1 MTKNKK
7 KFKWGKL
14 FLYTFLLTGS
24 FVCLFPFYWMI
35 RSSFMDIGQIFVMPP
50 MLLPDPVITTN
61 YKEALDVMPYFKYLC
76 NTLIVVISNVG
87 GSILAASLCAFS
99 FCRMRWPGRDKVF
112 LIILTS
118 LMMPGIVTMIP
129 TFVMWSKLG
138 MTNSLIPLT
147 VPIWFGGSVYN
158 IFLFRQFFM
167 GIPRELDE
175 AAYVDG
181 ASFFTVYWKIVL
193 PLSKSA
199 MVVVGI
205 FSFLSSWNDF
215 MGPLIYLNE
224 ETKYTLSLGLQLF
237 QGSYGAQWQ
246 LLMAASILVLL
257 PAVLVFFLGQKHILD
272 GIATTGIK
280 G

>member
-1 MTKNKK
+1 MRKRIKP
-7 KFKWGKL
+7 GRVLLYL
-14 FLYTFLLTGS
+14 FLAFGTL
-24 FVCLFPFYWMI
+24 VCLFPFYWMI

-50 MLLPDPVITTN
+50 IMIPDPIVTTN
-61 YKEALDVMPYFKYLC
+61 YGEALEVMPYFKYLV
-76 NTLIVVISNVG
+76 NTLIVVISNVC
-87 GSILAASLCAFS
+87 GSILAASICAFS
-99 FCRMRWPGRDKVF
+99 FSRLRWPGRDKVF
-112 LIILTS
+112 MVILTS

-138 MTNSLIPLT
+138 LTNSLVPLS

-158 IFLFRQFFM
+158 VFLFRQFFL

-181 ASFFTVYWKIVL
+181 ASFFKVYRSIIM
-193 PLSKSA
+193 PLSKSV

-205 FSFLSSWNDF
+205 FSFLNSWNDF

-224 ETKYTLSLGLQLF
+224 ESKYTLSLGLQLF

-246 LLMAASILVLL
+246 LLMAASLLVLF
-257 PAVLVFFLGQKHILD
+257 PAMLVFFFGQKHILE

>member
-1 MTKNKK
+1 M
-7 KFKWGKL
+7 
-14 FLYTFLLTGS
+14 
-24 FVCLFPFYWMI
+24 
-35 RSSFMDIGQIFVMPP
+35 
-50 MLLPDPVITTN
+50 
-61 YKEALDVMPYFKYLC
+61 
-76 NTLIVVISNVG
+76 
-87 GSILAASLCAFS
+87 
-99 FCRMRWPGRDKVF
+99 F

-138 MTNSLIPLT
+138 LTNSLVPLC

-158 IFLFRQFFM
+158 VFLFRQFFM

-181 ASFFTVYWKIVL
+181 ASFFRVYWQIVM

-205 FSFLSSWNDF
+205 FAFLNSWNDF

-224 ETKYTLSLGLQLF
+224 ESKYTLSLGLQLF

-246 LLMAASILVLL
+246 LLMAASFLVLL
-257 PAVLVFFLGQKHILD
+257 PAMIVFFLGQRHILD

>member
-1 MTKNKK
+1 MKK
-7 KFKWGKL
+7 KIKPSRVFVYIVLIFGAL
-14 FLYTFLLTGS
+14 
-24 FVCLFPFYWMI
+24 VCLFPFYWMF

-50 MLLPDPVITTN
+50 MLFPDPVVTTN
-61 YKEALDVMPYFKYLC
+61 YREALDVMPYMKYLA

-99 FCRMRWPGRDKVF
+99 FSRLRWVGRDKVF
-112 LIILTS
+112 MIILTS

-138 MTNSLIPLT
+138 LTNSLIPLC
-147 VPIWFGGSVYN
+147 VPIWFGGNVYN
-158 IFLFRQFFM
+158 VFLFRQFFM

-181 ASFFTVYWKIVL
+181 ASFFRVYWQIIL

-205 FSFLSSWNDF
+205 FSFLGSWNDF

-224 ETKYTLSLGLQLF
+224 ESKYTLSLGLQLF
-237 QGSYGAQWQ
+237 QGSYSAQWQ

-257 PAVLVFFLGQKHILD
+257 PAMIVFFIGQKHILE

>member
-1 MTKNKK
+1 MRKK
-7 KFKWGKL
+7 MKPGKL
-14 FLYTFLLTGS
+14 FIYAFLLIGS
-24 FVCLFPFYWMI
+24 FVCLFPFYWMF
-35 RSSFMDIGQIFVMPP
+35 RSSFMDMGQIFVMPP
-50 MLLPDPVITTN
+50 IMIPDPIVATN
-61 YKEALDVMPYFKYLC
+61 YPDALEVMPYFKYLA
-76 NTLIVVISNVG
+76 NTLIIVASNLG

-99 FCRMRWPGRDKVF
+99 FSRLRWPGRDKVF
-112 LIILTS
+112 MIILTS

-138 MTNSLIPLT
+138 ATNSLIPLT
-147 VPIWFGGSVYN
+147 IPIWFGGNVYN
-158 IFLFRQFFM
+158 IFLFRQFFL

-181 ASFFTVYWKIVL
+181 ASFFIVYWRIIL
-193 PLSKSA
+193 PLAKSA

-205 FSFLSSWNDF
+205 FSFLGSWNDF

-224 ETKYTLSLGLQLF
+224 ESKYTLSLGLQLF
-237 QGSYGAQWQ
+237 QGSYSAQWH
-246 LLMAASILVLL
+246 LLMAASLLVLM
-257 PAVLVFFLGQKHILD
+257 PAIIVFFIGQKHILE

>member
-1 MTKNKK
+1 MRKK
-7 KFKWGKL
+7 IKPSRVLIYIVLVLGAL
-14 FLYTFLLTGS
+14 
-24 FVCLFPFYWMI
+24 VCLFPFYWMF

-50 MLLPDPVITTN
+50 MLFPDPVVTTN
-61 YKEALDVMPYFKYLC
+61 YRDALDVMPYMKYLL

-87 GSILAASLCAFS
+87 GSVLSASLCAFS
-99 FCRMRWPGRDKVF
+99 FSRMRWKGRDKVF
-112 LIILTS
+112 MVILTS

-129 TFVMWSKLG
+129 TFVMWSELNL
-138 MTNSLIPLT
+138 TNSLIPLC

-158 IFLFRQFFM
+158 VFLFRQFFM

-181 ASFFTVYWKIVL
+181 ASFFRVYWQIIL
-193 PLSKSA
+193 PLSKSVI
-199 MVVVGI
+199 VVVGI
-205 FSFLSSWNDF
+205 FAFLNSWNDF

-224 ETKYTLSLGLQLF
+224 ESKYTLSLGLQLF
-237 QGSYGAQWQ
+237 QGSYSAQWQ

-257 PAVLVFFLGQKHILD
+257 PAMIVFFFGQKHILE